1 MTVTETMP
9 LLVLWPLGA
18 GLLVLLLPRMAGAV
32 LLAAAAGN
40 FGLALTL
47 AATVAAAGG
56 GVHSVGGWAVPLG
69 IALRADGLSALLV
82 LVTALAVPLI
92 GLHATAAYA
101 DVERRY
107 FAALLLL
114 FVTALNGLFLAG
126 DLFNLY
132 VTLELLGLSAVALAA
147 LGGGRAA
154 LLASLRY
161 LLATL
166 TGSLAYLLGVALLYR
181 AAGTLDLLQLAGE
194 GPGLPGGALAF
205 ALMVAGMLLK
215 AAVFPL
221 HFWLPP
227 AHANATP
234 PVSAALSAL
243 AVKAPLYLLLRLWL
257 AVFDG
262 AWPLVGHLLAAIG
275 AAGVLWCSLQAL
287 LQTRAKLL
295 VAYSTVA
302 QLGYLVLA
310 IALVPLAGTT
320 AYGAFVL
327 LLASHVLA
335 KAGLF
340 LAVGNLARRAGH
352 DRIDGFERV
361 VQHMPLSASAIALAG
376 VSLMGLP
383 PSGGFSGKW
392 LLLQAGIAAGHWW
405 LVAVVL
411 IGGLLAAVYIFKLIE
426 HTFGG
431 SDRPEVSPLPRRM
444 EWAAFT
450 LAGGAVLLGFLGQP
464 VLALLGGVP

>member
-1 MTVTETMP
+1 VTVTVLLP
-9 LLVLWPLGA
+9 LLVLWPLAA
-18 GLLVLLLPRMAGAV
+18 GLLALLLPRGAGTT
-32 LLAAAAGN
+32 LLVASAGN
-40 FGLALTL
+40 LGLALAL
-47 AATVAAAGG
+47 AADVATTGG
-56 GVHSVGGWAVPLG
+56 GGHSVGGWAVPLG

-82 LVTALAVPLI
+82 LVTALVLPLI
-92 GLHATAAYA
+92 ALHATAAYA
-101 DVERRY
+101 DAERRY

-147 LGGGRAA
+147 LGGSPAA

-181 AAGTLDLLQLAGE
+181 AAGTLDLLALAGQ

-205 ALMVAGMLLK
+205 ALMVAGLLLK

-257 AVFDG
+257 TVFDG
-262 AWPLVGHLLAAIG
+262 AWPLVAELLAAIG
-275 AAGVLWCSLQAL
+275 AAGVLWCSVQAL

-310 IALVPLAGTT
+310 IALVPVAGAT
-320 AYGAFVL
+320 AYGAFAL
-327 LLASHVLA
+327 LLVSHVLA

-340 LAVGNLARRAGH
+340 LAVGNLARRARH

-392 LLLQAGIAAGHWW
+392 LLLQAAIAAGDWW
-405 LVAVVL
+405 LVAVAL
-411 IGGLLAAVYIFKLIE
+411 TGGLLAAVYIFKLIE

-431 SDRPEVSPLPRRM
+431 SDRPEATPLPRRM

-450 LAGGAVLLGFLGQP
+450 LAGAAVLLGFLAQP
-464 VLALLGGVP
+464 MLALLGGVP